1 MAIPSGAAQKQAI
14 LNQMYAQNPFLRRS
28 AIKSA
33 MERQAREEALNP
45 IAKIVRNV
53 ADAYK
58 NALQSLTTTQPAPPV
73 QHKPVYNIMSVRPV
87 QPSGF
92 ALLPYNPAT
101 DNSRQTLLPY
111 NPTTNNNSLILLSTP
126 QTQSLQSR
134 FSLIPYRPA
143 LQGRPVY
150 SILPY
155 RTNRGKFVTALV
167 RSVPRVL

>member
-14 LNQMYAQNPFLRRS
+14 LNQMYAQNPF
-28 AIKSA
+28 
-33 MERQAREEALNP
+33 
-45 IAKIVRNV
+45 AKIVRNV

-73 QHKPVYNIMSVRPV
+73 Q
-87 QPSGF
+87 
-92 ALLPYNPAT
+92 PA
-101 DNSRQTLLPY
+101 PH
-111 NPTTNNNSLILLSTP
+111 
-126 QTQSLQSR
+126 
-134 FSLIPYRPA
+134 RPA

-150 SILPY
+150 SILPYKPTLQGRPVYSIMPY